1 MSVRTVFIAVSVSIF
16 ANLLFAQSDR
26 GTITGT
32 ISDPAGAVVS
42 SATVQVKNVDTGA
55 LFEVGSSAT
64 GNYVVQLPTGTYTL
78 TVSVPGFKSYVRQGL
93 AVPVAQTLRVDVT
106 LEVGS
111 ASESV
116 TVTEATPLLKTESG
130 ELSHNVATE
139 TMNNLPVLGI
149 GSSAGSAGIR
159 NPYAVLQLLPGSD
172 WHADAS
178 VRLNGMPS
186 NTQTLRIEGQDST
199 SGISSSTQSTV
210 QPSVDAIQEFAVET
224 SNYSAEFGEAGGGV
238 FNVTMKSGSNQFHG
252 TGYDYF
258 VNEDLNENITQSEQG
273 IWKIAMKRNPPF
285 TAGL

>member
-1 MSVRTVFIAVSVSIF
+1 MSSKTALIAVSVSIF

-42 SATVQVKNVDTGA
+42 SAMVQAKNVDTGA

-178 VRLNGMPS
+178 VRINGMPS

-210 QPSVDAIQEFAVET
+210 QPSVDAIQEVRRFRPATTPPSSARRAAACST
-224 SNYSAEFGEAGGGV
+224 S
-238 FNVTMKSGSNQFHG
+238 
-252 TGYDYF
+252 
-258 VNEDLNENITQSEQG
+258 
-273 IWKIAMKRNPPF
+273 P
-285 TAGL
+285 